1 MALTNLFRK
10 FFESNKSGG
19 FVLVLATA
27 VSLFLANSTFS
38 TAYRAFWLIEFWEHS
53 LTHWINDG
61 LMAIFFLL
69 IGLELEREIYVGE
82 LSTVKKASLP
92 LFGALGGMLLPAGI
106 FLIFNFGTPS
116 QAGIGIPMATDI
128 AFAIGILSLLGNRV
142 PVALK
147 IFLTAL
153 AVIDD
158 LGAILVIAFFYTN
171 ELSLIDLGISLGIF
185 ALLLVLN
192 RLKIRNLILYLIG
205 GIFMWYFMLHSGIHA
220 TITGILLAFAIPFGN
235 GNEKSTSY
243 ILQDNLHKPVAF
255 IILPLFALAN
265 TAIIIENDWQ
275 QSLMSVA
282 SIGIFLGLVLGKPI
296 GIWVFCWCARKLHWA
311 SLPKGLKWTHIFGAG
326 CLGGIGFT
334 MSIFIALLAFDNPE
348 MVDVAKISILFA
360 SLTAGI
366 IGFTWLKIALK
377 HS

>member
-1 MALTNLFRK
+1 
-10 FFESNKSGG
+10 
-19 FVLVLATA
+19 
-27 VSLFLANSTFS
+27 
-38 TAYRAFWLIEFWEHS
+38 
-53 LTHWINDG
+53 
-61 LMAIFFLL
+61 
-69 IGLELEREIYVGE
+69 
-82 LSTVKKASLP
+82 
-92 LFGALGGMLLPAGI
+92 
-106 FLIFNFGTPS
+106 
-116 QAGIGIPMATDI
+116 
-128 AFAIGILSLLGNRV
+128 
-142 PVALK
+142 
-147 IFLTAL
+147 
-153 AVIDD
+153 
-158 LGAILVIAFFYTN
+158 
-171 ELSLIDLGISLGIF
+171 
-185 ALLLVLN
+185 
-192 RLKIRNLILYLIG
+192 
-205 GIFMWYFMLHSGIHA
+205 MWYFMLHSGIHA

-235 GNEKSTSY
+235 GSEKSTSY
-243 ILQDNLHKPVAF
+243 ILQEKLHKPVAF

-366 IGFTWLKIALK
+366 IGFAWLKIAVK